1 MYKSHEN
8 GSYAYVMQVKQLA
21 KRNLDMPIEQLITK
35 AKLNSKKLFL
45 IDGFGAIIS
54 AFLLGVVLVKFQEKI
69 GVPVSVLYLLA
80 TIPVFFAAYDFYCYQ
95 KKNLKTGILLKGI
108 ALLNLAYCCLSLGLV
123 FYHFDTTTNLGCVY
137 FIIEITIVL
146 FLIIIEFRVGNKII
160 KSSREQKLK

>member
-1 MYKSHEN
+1 MYKPHEN

-95 KKNLKTGILLKGI
+95 KKI
-108 ALLNLAYCCLSLGLV
+108 
-123 FYHFDTTTNLGCVY
+123 
-137 FIIEITIVL
+137 
-146 FLIIIEFRVGNKII
+146 
-160 KSSREQKLK
+160 